1 MQTPRRPLS
10 PEEARARAV
19 LTVLM
24 RVQHLNDR
32 QVGERAGM
40 TRQAV
45 EARRKEDP
53 EKCTRISLRDIGR
66 LAKALDVPQSLFTME
81 ADEALAWYAENRKEL
96 LRSRSRWTVLPLIA
110 A

>member
-1 MQTPRRPLS
+1 MQTSRRPLS

-19 LTVLM
+19 LSVLM
-24 RVQHLNDR
+24 GVQRLNDR
-32 QVGERAGM
+32 EVAERAGM

-45 EARRKEDP
+45 EARRADP
-53 EKCTRISLRDIGR
+53 TKCTRISLRDIGR